1 MAILSG
7 ETPRNVAGDDARR
20 LAETTRRRRE
30 SFIVL
35 AAGAAVAAFGLWGT
49 GGPEVRGA
57 GGNVFSFLLI
67 NLNIV
72 LLLLVAF
79 LVVRN
84 ILRLV
89 LERRRGIMGSHF
101 RSRLVLAFVTIA
113 MFPATVMVIVSYEF
127 VSNGIDDWL
136 GREVEESLDAAYALA
151 QIYYRS
157 TADAAFAHATA
168 IARDIAEKD
177 LLAAEGQTELREVIA
192 DAQRIHGLA
201 TI

>member
-1 MAILSG
+1 MAANSG
-7 ETPRNVAGDDARR
+7 ETPRSAATGDPSPRPAALLGEQARSAAPIAEDPRR

-35 AAGAAVAAFGLWGT
+35 AAGLAVAAFGLWGT
-49 GGPEVRGA
+49 GGPDSRGG

-84 ILRLV
+84 VLRLV
-89 LERRRGIMGSHF
+89 LERRRGTMGSHL
-101 RSRLVLAFVTIA
+101 RSRLVLAFVVIA

-127 VSNGIDDWL
+127 VSNGIDD
-136 GREVEESLDAAYALA
+136 
-151 QIYYRS
+151 
-157 TADAAFAHATA
+157 
-168 IARDIAEKD
+168 
-177 LLAAEGQTELREVIA
+177 
-192 DAQRIHGLA
+192 
-201 TI
+201 